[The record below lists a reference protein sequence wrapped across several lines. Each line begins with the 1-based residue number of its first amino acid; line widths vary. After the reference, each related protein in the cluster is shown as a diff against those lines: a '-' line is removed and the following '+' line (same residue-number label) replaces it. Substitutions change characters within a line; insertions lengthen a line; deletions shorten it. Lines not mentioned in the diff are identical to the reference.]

1 MVYNQSEISY
11 VLVLSQ
17 AIGIGLTG
25 LFVEKV
31 TDGDLRFF
39 DHCQTGIYNGY
50 SLQLTLIIATSS
62 LLILL
67 VT

>member
-1 MVYNQSEISY
+1 M
-11 VLVLSQ
+11 VLSQ

-31 TDGDLRFF
+31 TDDGDLRFF

>member
-1 MVYNQSEISY
+1 MVFKQSEIFY
-11 VLVLSQ
+11 VMVLSQ

-39 DHCQTGIYNGY
+39 NHCQTGIYNGY
-50 SLQLTLIIATSS
+50 SVQLTFIIATSS
-62 LLILL
+62 LLVLL
-67 VT
+67 VS